1 MTRSKVALG
10 AVVVAAVVVALTLAV
25 LYVVG
30 PAPSDLGSGQ
40 PDKFTIG
47 TAIVIVGY
55 LTYPVL
61 MLLGPALLLIA
72 LMLVVGSAIER
83 RRAGPAADD

>member
-1 MTRSKVALG
+1 VTRSKVALG
-10 AVVVAAVVVALTLAV
+10 AVVVAAVVVALSLAV
-25 LYVVG
+25 LYVAG

-55 LTYPVL
+55 LLFPILV
-61 MLLGPALLLIA
+61 LLGPALLLIA
-72 LMLVVGSAIER
+72 LMLLVGAAIEG

>member
-1 MTRSKVALG
+1 VTRSKLALG
-10 AVVVAAVVVALTLAV
+10 AVVVAAVIVALSLAV
-25 LYVVG
+25 LYVAG

-40 PDKFTIG
+40 PDNFTIG

-55 LTYPVL
+55 LTFPVL

-72 LMLVVGSAIER
+72 LMLVVASAIER
-83 RRAGPAADD
+83 RRAGPTADD